1 MPIHI
6 LEKLAEPIDPNMLPP
21 ESPKK
26 GTRNPKLD
34 TGLDMSLAS
43 PKIRSPLKDSRNYDD
58 IN

>member
-1 MPIHI
+1 
-6 LEKLAEPIDPNMLPP
+6 MLPP